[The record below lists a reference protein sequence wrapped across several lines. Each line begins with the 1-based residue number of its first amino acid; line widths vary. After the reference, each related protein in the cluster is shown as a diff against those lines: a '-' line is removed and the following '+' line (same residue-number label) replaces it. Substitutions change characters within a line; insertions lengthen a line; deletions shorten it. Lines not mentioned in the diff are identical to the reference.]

1 MAVLTTAAVAGGA
14 ATAGNFLLPYL
25 KNILG
30 IGKAAYKSKYLLHGL
45 GYGALGGS
53 MLLGAA
59 GQAGERG
66 LSREQLRLQGV
77 MGMASAEA
85 TKRGVKESRARTK
98 EYIKALL
105 KAKKEDVKER
115 REFAALQSFTQSQD
129 RQMALVI
136 QAIQTLSQRQAGAS
150 TQAPGAGMVGLMK
163 GGF

>member
-1 MAVLTTAAVAGGA
+1 MPIPVMAAGA
-14 ATAGNFLLPYL
+14 AKVALPLLAKLPAYAKALYGSKHFLTALIGAGYL
-25 KNILG
+25 G
-30 IGKAAYKSKYLLHGL
+30 STAVGAY
-45 GYGALGGS
+45 
-53 MLLGAA
+53 

-66 LSREQLRLQGV
+66 LTREQMRLQGL
-77 MGMASAEA
+77 MGKASAEA
-85 TKRGVKESRARTK
+85 TKRGVKESRAKTK

-105 KAKKEDVKER
+105 KAKKEDVEER

-136 QAIQTLSQRQAGAS
+136 QAIQSLSRRPMGAA

>member
-1 MAVLTTAAVAGGA
+1 MVIPAVAAGA
-14 ATAGNFLLPYL
+14 ARVALPILAKLPAYAKALYGSKHFLTAL
-25 KNILG
+25 
-30 IGKAAYKSKYLLHGL
+30 
-45 GYGALGGS
+45 LGGGY
-53 MLLGAA
+53 LVGKGAEVY

-66 LSREQLRLQGV
+66 LAREQMGLQAV
-77 MGMASAEA
+77 MGKASAEA
-85 TKRGVKESRARTK
+85 TKRGVKESRTRTK

-136 QAIQTLSQRQAGAS
+136 QAIQTMSQRQMGAS